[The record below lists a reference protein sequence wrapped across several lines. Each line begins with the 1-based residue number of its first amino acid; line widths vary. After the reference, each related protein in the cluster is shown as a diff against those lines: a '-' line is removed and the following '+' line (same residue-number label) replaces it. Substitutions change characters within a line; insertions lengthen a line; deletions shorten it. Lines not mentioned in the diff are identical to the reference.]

1 MQKAAAGRAA
11 VTASDEQPQEA
22 HIASGNIDDRL
33 QAGPEMYSDLSQV
46 KESSTVASM
55 HVQMQGVQK
64 SGHM

>member
-22 HIASGNIDDRL
+22 HIASGTIDDRL
-33 QAGPEMYSDLSQV
+33 QAGPEMYSNLGKDN
-46 KESSTVASM
+46 ESSAVASM